1 MASAQHAIDK
11 HSTHTGETL
20 MTEFDLI
27 IRGGTVHDGLG
38 SEPRITDIAV
48 KDGRIAAIGA
58 ISGTAREEID
68 AKGLLVTPGFVDVHT
83 HFDGQ
88 ATWEHRLAPSS
99 GHGVTSVVMGN
110 CGVGFAPCKPDQREI
125 LVKLMEGV
133 EDVPEVV
140 MIEGLPWNWETFPE
154 YLDALDARQ
163 FDIDIAAQLPH
174 SALRVYVMG
183 ERAAT
188 QEPPTAQDLATM
200 RRLTTEAIKAGALGV
215 TTSRNMLHR
224 TKAGELAPSLFSE
237 EDELGA
243 LAQGLK
249 DAGSG
254 VFQIIPAPMGDADH
268 EFGVM
273 RRIAERCGQPLSYSL
288 IQMPAGDPDAWRKS
302 LAALSQATK
311 DGLPMRAQIAPRPVG
326 MLYGLE
332 LSFHPFAFHPSY
344 KAISRLPLAQRLE
357 RMKDPVFREQLLSE
371 QPEDTNPV
379 NIKTVRAFQ
388 YCYAWETEAN
398 YEPQVADRID
408 RLAAAAGKSVEE
420 FSYDLLIANGGKSI
434 FYQPGANYR
443 DGNLK
448 AVREM
453 LEHPDTVVGLADG
466 GAHYGMICDA
476 SFPTYY
482 LARWARDAEAAQRIA
497 LPKAIAALTSEPAT
511 LAGLNDRGRIAIGHK
526 ADFNLIDFD
535 RLKVRVPT
543 VEHDL
548 PAGGRRLH
556 QRADGYVA
564 TIVSGTVTYRNG
576 QATGALPGRLVR
588 GQQVSPQAAAMITD

>member
-1 MASAQHAIDK
+1 
-11 HSTHTGETL
+11 
-20 MTEFDLI
+20 MTDFDLI

-38 SEPRITDIAV
+38 SEPRIADIAV
-48 KDGRIAAIGA
+48 KDGRIAAIGV
-58 ISGTAREEID
+58 ISGTAREEIS

-125 LVKLMEGV
+125 LIKLMEGV

-140 MIEGLPWNWETFPE
+140 MVEGLPWNWETFPE
-154 YLDALDARQ
+154 YLDALDARE

-188 QEPPTAQDLATM
+188 QEPPTAQDLAAM
-200 RRLTTEAIKAGALGV
+200 QRLTTEAIKAGALGV

-302 LAALSQATK
+302 LTALSHATK

-344 KAISRLPLAQRLE
+344 KAISRLPLAQRLA
-357 RMKDPVFREQLLSE
+357 RMKDPMFREQLLSE

-379 NIKTVRAFQ
+379 NIKTVRGFQ

-398 YEPQVADRID
+398 YEPQIADRID

-420 FSYDLLIANGGKSI
+420 FSYDLLIANDGKSI

-443 DGNLK
+443 DGNLQ

-497 LPKAIAALTSEPAT
+497 LPKAIAALTSEPAK

-535 RLKVRVPT
+535 RLNVRVPT

-564 TIVSGTVTYRNG
+564 TIVSGTVTYRDG

-588 GQQVSPQAAAMITD
+588 GQQKAPQAA

>member
-1 MASAQHAIDK
+1 
-11 HSTHTGETL
+11 

-243 LAQGLK
+243 LAEGLK

-332 LSFHPFAFHPSY
+332 LSFHPFAYHPSY
-344 KAISRLPLAQRLE
+344 KAISHLPLAQRLE

-588 GQQVSPQAAAMITD
+588 GQQVSPQAAAVITD